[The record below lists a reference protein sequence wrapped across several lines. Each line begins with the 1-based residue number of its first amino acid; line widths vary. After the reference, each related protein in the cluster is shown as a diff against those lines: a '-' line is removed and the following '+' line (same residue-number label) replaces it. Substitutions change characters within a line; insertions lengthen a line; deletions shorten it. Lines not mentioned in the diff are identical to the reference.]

1 MLVELE
7 HRCYAMLTDLEEF
20 LASPNDASLIVFLCL
35 RKILVVYYSNTY
47 LESECCWG
55 VVMICAIFL
64 IGCLLNFYNPGGGGG
79 VWLNVSANF
88 IALEI

>member
-1 MLVELE
+1 MLL
-7 HRCYAMLTDLEEF
+7 
-20 LASPNDASLIVFLCL
+20 
-35 RKILVVYYSNTY
+35 
-47 LESECCWG
+47 G